1 MHLARRTRARGASGA
16 AITSRKTRYTL
27 ILVAL
32 AGAASW
38 IACGRAGDNGPGAS
52 DASIETGGNFGSS
65 SGGTLQDAGVVDA
78 AATSEDAEALDG
90 SPGTMD
96 GPTTL
101 ALPDANVV
109 WVGVTGGQVYFSLVE
124 EAIARVPA
132 DGGMTFLVS
141 PAGYTGD
148 LGAYITNAV
157 TFDSAYVYWSEST
170 ATPSLIKRAPL
181 DGGPS
186 QTLASSPGFAAS
198 LALASGTVYWVDQ
211 YVEDAGGEIL
221 SVPVTGGGATVIAS
235 GLTVPAGIA
244 VHGGTLYVADAYGD
258 LLSVSTDG
266 GTVTTLVKGPGLT
279 GLPANSVV
287 EAFSI
292 SVAVDD
298 SNVYFPQYYASE
310 PNLSVVPLDGGPP
323 TVLLQGYISAFAVD
337 ANNLYWLAGSKVN
350 EMPLDGGTVRVL
362 ASNQSLSAGPALDED
377 SVYWG
382 TSESTITCG
391 LCPPGPTGINA
402 VMKVAK

>member
-1 MHLARRTRARGASGA
+1 M
-16 AITSRKTRYTL
+16 TSRKIRYTL
-27 ILVAL
+27 VLVVL
-32 AGAASW
+32 AGATSW

-52 DASIETGGNFGSS
+52 DASIETGGNIGSS
-65 SGGTLQDAGVVDA
+65 SGGTLQDAGAVDA

-101 ALPDANVV
+101 AFSDANVV
-109 WVGVTGGQVYFSLVE
+109 WVGVTGGQVYFSLLS
-124 EAIARVPA
+124 EAIDRVPA
-132 DGGMTFLVS
+132 DGGVTSLVS
-141 PAGYTGD
+141 PAGYTGAY

-157 TFDSAYVYWSEST
+157 AFDSAYVYWSESA
-170 ATPSLIKRAPL
+170 ATPSSIKRAPL

-266 GTVTTLVKGPGLT
+266 GAVTTLVKGPGLT
-279 GLPANSVV
+279 SLPANSVV
-287 EAFSI
+287 DAFSI
-292 SVAVDD
+292 SVAADD

-310 PNLSVVPLDGGPP
+310 PNLSVVSLDGGPP
-323 TVLLQGYISAFAVD
+323 MVLLQGHISAFAVD
-337 ANNLYWLAGSKVN
+337 ANNVYWLAGGNVN

-382 TSESTITCG
+382 TSEGTITCG